1 MTTRILSQIRNPV
14 VPPSLG
20 GGTNPDV
27 NSGGTALGKLISNLI
42 GALFIA
48 GFLLA
53 FMQLIISAIQWIT
66 AGGDKQALEKARTGI
81 TNAIMGLVI
90 VGATYAL
97 MTLVGQFFGIEL
109 TNLTIPSFNQ

>member
-1 MTTRILSQIRNPV
+1 MTTRILAQIRNPV
-14 VPPSLG
+14 LPPSLG
-20 GGTNPDV
+20 GGPNPDP
-27 NSGGTALGKLISNLI
+27 NQGGVALGKLISNLI

-48 GFLLA
+48 GFLLT
-53 FMQLIISAIQWIT
+53 FMQIIISAIQWIT

-97 MTLVGQFFGIEL
+97 MTLVGNFFGIDI
-109 TNLTIPSFNQ
+109 TALTIPSFNQ

>member
-1 MTTRILSQIRNPV
+1 MNTRLLAQIRNPV
-14 VPPSLG
+14 LPPSLG
-20 GGTNPDV
+20 GGTNPDP
-27 NSGGTALGKLISNLI
+27 NQGGIALGKLISNLI

-48 GFLLA
+48 GFLLT
-53 FMQLIISAIQWIT
+53 FMQIIISAIQWIT

-97 MTLVGQFFGIEL
+97 MTLVGNFFGLDL
-109 TNLTIPSFNQ
+109 TALTIPSFNQ

>member
-1 MTTRILSQIRNPV
+1 MDTRILAQIRNPV
-14 VPPSLG
+14 LPAGLG
-20 GGTNPDV
+20 GPGSDV
-27 NSGGTALGKLISNLI
+27 NQGGSNLGKLISNLI

-53 FMQLIISAIQWIT
+53 FMLLIIGGIQWIT

-90 VGATYAL
+90 VAATYAL
-97 MTLVGQFFGIEL
+97 MTLVGRFFGIEI

>member
-1 MTTRILSQIRNPV
+1 MNAYFLTQIRNPV
-14 VPPSLG
+14 LPPSLG
-20 GGTNPDV
+20 GGQNPDV
-27 NSGGTALGKLISNLI
+27 NQGGVALGRLIGNLI

-48 GFLLA
+48 GFLLT
-53 FMQLIISAIQWIT
+53 FMQIIISAIQWIT

-97 MTLVGQFFGIEL
+97 MTLVGQFFGMEI
-109 TNLTIPSFNQ
+109 TNLTIPSFDQ